1 MKKSIYIVSLMCL
14 FAIVLTACSKDTKE
28 SMQGKWQ
35 AKNME
40 TILDMGE
47 NIEIKDNNINV
58 KDSNFTENN
67 KVKYFM
73 LNKKNQSKIKIY
85 IETPKDSD
93 FDKELPEIEGTIKV
107 KDDIMTIKTKDGYK
121 YKYEKE

>member
-1 MKKSIYIVSLMCL
+1 MKKFIYIISLVCL
-14 FAIVLTACSKDTKE
+14 FAIALTACSKDTKE

>member
-1 MKKSIYIVSLMCL
+1 MKKFIYIISLVCL

-40 TILDMGE
+40 TISDMGE

-107 KDDIMTIKTKDGYK
+107 KDDKMTIKTKDGYK

>member
-1 MKKSIYIVSLMCL
+1 MKKFIYIISLVCL
-14 FAIVLTACSKDTKE
+14 FAITLTACSKDTKE

>member
-1 MKKSIYIVSLMCL
+1 MKKFIYIISLVCL

-40 TILDMGE
+40 TILDIGE

-67 KVKYFM
+67 KVKYFI

-107 KDDIMTIKTKDGYK
+107 KDDKMTIKTKDGYK